1 MDSNSF
7 DSLNPRLPKDMVD
20 ISYDNYQLD
29 KIIEKTKIKI
39 QPNKKIKELRD
50 DQSIQNEYSI
60 LQNITDY
67 DENHIKK
74 LSKDSKKNRYTDIRT
89 YEYNKVPLESKEYI
103 NASFIDIPNKKYFIS
118 TQGPIESTIND
129 FWEMIF
135 EYDCKII
142 LMLCNEIEG
151 GRKKCAEYWKA
162 KKISYQIEYKED
174 IKQNLII
181 RDIRITKDNVSKNVI
196 QIQYK
201 GWPDHGIPKIEEA
214 YESFLFMIQY
224 IIKTNSNSPVV
235 CHCSAGVGRTGT
247 FLTLFNLYVEI
258 ERKKNNPEIQF
269 NIFNVVRK
277 LKEMRMLLVQTDTQ
291 YWFIY
296 KYIETYLKKLFKKK
310 I

>member
-1 MDSNSF
+1 MK
-7 DSLNPRLPKDMVD
+7 LKEE
-20 ISYDNYQLD
+20 
-29 KIIEKTKIKI
+29 EKNV
-39 QPNKKIKELRD
+39 Q
-50 DQSIQNEYSI
+50 
-60 LQNITDY
+60 
-67 DENHIKK
+67 
-74 LSKDSKKNRYTDIRT
+74 
-89 YEYNKVPLESKEYI
+89 
-103 NASFIDIPNKKYFIS
+103 
-118 TQGPIESTIND
+118 
-129 FWEMIF
+129 
-135 EYDCKII
+135 
-142 LMLCNEIEG
+142 
-151 GRKKCAEYWKA
+151 
-162 KKISYQIEYKED
+162 KISYQIEYKED

-224 IIKTNSNSPVV
+224 IITTNSNSPVV